1 MDFNPTSVDPEPQPE
16 PPPLISHRE
25 EAQKSGALRLTS
37 PSLIPPDFR
46 GRLES
51 AELVDSPGVID

>member
-1 MDFNPTSVDPEPQPE
+1 MDFNPTSVDPEPQP
-16 PPPLISHRE
+16 PSFISHRE

-37 PSLIPPDFR
+37 TSLIPPDFR

-51 AELVDSPGVID
+51 AELVDSSGVID